1 MPQSMEDVL
10 TLLAATLLARR
21 EFPETPLVTMSMG
34 PLGSITRVAGW
45 LFGSDLTFAVGVAS
59 SASGQIPAD
68 DLKKVYQ
75 VLYDFYLDN

>member
-34 PLGSITRVAGW
+34 SLGSITRNAGL
-45 LFGSDLTFAVGVAS
+45 LFGLDLTQA
-59 SASGQIPAD
+59 
-68 DLKKVYQ
+68 L
-75 VLYDFYLDN
+75 N